1 MAAEKRQLI
10 AKLLNITMK
19 NKYTVHS
26 FLKHVSVF
34 SIHLNAFFTVP
45 QIAMLYQAKYP
56 VRMHSKMLN

>member
-19 NKYTVHS
+19 NKYIVHS

-34 SIHLNAFFTVP
+34 SIHLNAFFLLRP
-45 QIAMLYQAKYP
+45 K
-56 VRMHSKMLN
+56 